1 MNKIKNALYR
11 FMAGRYGNDALNNF
25 IIICALIVLILNT
38 FWWKNGIV
46 YIVLWALL
54 LLNIYRSYSR
64 NIYKRRMENSK
75 FLDLVKPITKRFTLA
90 KKQKQDKD
98 HRYFI
103 CPSCS
108 QSVRVPKG
116 KGKIVITCPKCSH
129 KFERKS

>member
-1 MNKIKNALYR
+1 MSKFKSALYR
-11 FMAGRYGNDALNNF
+11 FMSGRYGNDSLNNF
-25 IIICALIVLILNT
+25 IMISALVFMLLNA

-46 YIVLWALL
+46 YTVVWALL
-54 LLNIYRSYSR
+54 ILNIFRSYSR

-75 FLDLVKPITKRFTLA
+75 FQTLVKPITKRFGLA
-90 KKQKQDKD
+90 KKQKTDKE

-108 QSVRVPKG
+108 QNVRVPRG
-116 KGKIVITCPKCSH
+116 KGKIVITCPKCGN

>member
-1 MNKIKNALYR
+1 MNKFKNALYR
-11 FMAGRYGNDALNNF
+11 FMSGRYGNDSLNNF
-25 IIICALIVLILNT
+25 IMLSAIVLMLLNA

-46 YIVLWALL
+46 YTVVWALL
-54 LLNIYRSYSR
+54 ILNIFRSYSR

-75 FLDLVKPITKRFTLA
+75 FQTLVKPITKRFGLA
-90 KKQKQDKD
+90 KKQKTDKE

-108 QSVRVPKG
+108 QNVRVPRG
-116 KGKIVITCPKCSH
+116 KGKIVITCPKCGH

>member
-1 MNKIKNALYR
+1 MNKFKNALYR
-11 FMAGRYGNDALNNF
+11 FMSGRYGNDSLNNF
-25 IIICALIVLILNT
+25 IMISALVFMLLNA

-46 YIVLWALL
+46 YTVVWALL
-54 LLNIYRSYSR
+54 ILNIFRSYSR

-75 FLDLVKPITKRFTLA
+75 FQTLVKPITKRFGLA
-90 KKQKQDKD
+90 KKQKTDKE

-108 QSVRVPKG
+108 QNVRVPRG
-116 KGKIVITCPKCSH
+116 KGKIVITCPKCGN

>member
-1 MNKIKNALYR
+1 MNKFKNALYR
-11 FMAGRYGNDALNNF
+11 FMSGRYGNDSLNNF
-25 IIICALIVLILNT
+25 IMLSAIVLMLLNA

-46 YIVLWALL
+46 YTVVWALL
-54 LLNIYRSYSR
+54 ILNIFRSYSR

-75 FLDLVKPITKRFTLA
+75 FQTLVKPITKRFGLA
-90 KKQKQDKD
+90 KKQKTDKE

-108 QSVRVPKG
+108 QNVRVPRG
-116 KGKIVITCPKCSH
+116 KGKIVITCPKCGN

>member
-1 MNKIKNALYR
+1 MNKLKNALYR
-11 FMAGRYGNDALNNF
+11 FMSGRYGNDSLNNF
-25 IIICALIVLILNT
+25 IMFSALVLMLLNA

-46 YIVLWALL
+46 YTVVWALL
-54 LLNIYRSYSR
+54 ILNIFRSYSR

-75 FLDLVKPITKRFTLA
+75 FLTLVKPITKRFGLA
-90 KKQKQDKD
+90 KKQKTDKE

-108 QSVRVPKG
+108 QNVRVPRG
-116 KGKIVITCPKCSH
+116 KGKIVITCPKCGN